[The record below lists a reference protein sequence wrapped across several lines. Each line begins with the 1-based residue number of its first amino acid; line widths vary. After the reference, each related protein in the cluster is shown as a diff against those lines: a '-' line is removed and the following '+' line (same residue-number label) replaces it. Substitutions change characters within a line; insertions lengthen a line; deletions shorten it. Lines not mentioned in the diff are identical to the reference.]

1 MQRLIGRTTSR
12 GRCLGRA
19 AAVLLSLAVVTPGT
33 AGADAIDDLGKRL
46 LGYEAEVQQLGQGI
60 QAPKDIQQQ
69 GAHDKASRK
78 LIDAQVAFG
87 VGDFDNAA
95 LMLYDFVEQYPRHPD
110 HDAGIYYLAESL
122 FQKGDLVAARSFF
135 QRLVQDAGSSSKF
148 YQQGL
153 ERLIELSL
161 ELRDNTEVDRWLR
174 AIEQVPESKRRS
186 SVPYVQGK
194 YAFFQEDYADARGY
208 FAKVPKDSDYY
219 FQSQYFLGA
228 SQVASGDL
236 PGALRTYVALTRAR
250 PTDDDDKRVVEL
262 SWMALGRLHYERDQP
277 SKAIDHYLQIDRRS
291 DLFDEALLEVAWVYV
306 KARQFDKA
314 LRALELLSLT
324 DPTSSKM
331 PEVKILEGN
340 LRIRKAQRIVET
352 GEEGNSTEQYAKA
365 IKVFQ
370 ILDRTFRKPYDELAA
385 LIETSATAE
394 GFMAQITGRNS
405 ETFEVS
411 ATLPEVAAGWVRDEP
426 EVQRVVAIETDLEQI
441 ETEIAEAEETIIRLE
456 RALGTPSRVNIFP
469 ALAEKKTRATEI
481 LEDVFAIRLS
491 LATHERGLVKK
502 HASGSEAAELER
514 LTARRQ
520 QIAKQLADLPHAG
533 LAYGDRVAAARADF
547 DELDKRAAEVSTVID
562 ATNATLVALQ
572 KYIADQGTELE
583 GEALERFRTEV
594 VALET
599 ELEAMRDELKQIRR
613 DATLAKDSAG
623 SGDEFARQAAELR
636 GQLARALDDE
646 HRALSRVAQRMS
658 GNDRTKANQI
668 ASLTRKA
675 STIAGELERVNQRID
690 AVVDYALGDV
700 RDELADQR
708 AKLSA
713 YRQEFLLYEDES
725 RDLGGVIIAT
735 SFRNVKKKFYD
746 VLVRSDVGVIDVT
759 WSQREGAQN
768 AERSLELD
776 LNRELQTL
784 ASDFRD
790 IIREEQEAR
799 RADQTETPDDSDTP
813 PGADAP
819 GGEEVQP

>member
-12 GRCLGRA
+12 GLGGA
-19 AAVLLSLAVVTPGT
+19 AAVLLSLALVAPGT
-33 AGADAIDDLGKRL
+33 AAADAIDDIARKL
-46 LGYEAEVQQLGQGI
+46 LGYEAEVGELGQGI
-60 QAPKDIQQQ
+60 QAPRDIQQQ
-69 GAHDKASRK
+69 GARDKASRK

-87 VGDFDNAA
+87 VGDFDAAA
-95 LMLYDFVEQYPRHPD
+95 LMLYDFVEQYPGHPD
-110 HDAGIYYLAESL
+110 HDAGLYYLAESL
-122 FQKGDLVAARSFF
+122 FQKGDLVASRSFF
-135 QRLVQDAGSSSKF
+135 QRLVEDAGDSSKF

-161 ELRDNTEVDRWLR
+161 ELRDNSEVDRWLR
-174 AIEQVPESKRRS
+174 AIDQVPESKRRS

-208 FAKVPKDSDYY
+208 FAKVSTDSDYY

-236 PGALRTYVALTRAR
+236 AGALRTYVALTRAR

-262 SWMALGRLHYERDQP
+262 AWMALGRLHYERDQP

-324 DPTSSKM
+324 DPTSSRM

-340 LRIRKAQRIVET
+340 LRIRKAQRIVEAN
-352 GEEGNSTEQYAKA
+352 EEGNSTEQYAKA

-370 ILDRTFRKPYDELAA
+370 ILDRTFRKPHDELAA

-394 GFMAQITGRNS
+394 GFMAQITGRTS
-405 ETFEVS
+405 ETFEVD
-411 ATLPEVAAGWVRDEP
+411 ATLPEVAAGWVREEP
-426 EVQRVVAIETDLEQI
+426 EVQRVVTIETDLEQI
-441 ETEIAEAEETIIRLE
+441 ETEIAEAEETIVRLE
-456 RALGTPSRVNIFP
+456 RALGTASRVNIFP
-469 ALAEKKTRATEI
+469 VLAEKKTRATEI
-481 LEDVFAIRLS
+481 LEDVFALRLE

-502 HASGSEAAELER
+502 HASGSEVAELER
-514 LTARRQ
+514 LAARRQ
-520 QIAKQLADLPHAG
+520 QIAKQLADQPHAD
-533 LAYGDRVAAARADF
+533 LAYGDRVAAARAEF

-562 ATNATLVALQ
+562 STNATLVALQ

-583 GEALERFRTEV
+583 AEALERFRTDI

-599 ELEAMRDELKQIRR
+599 ELEAMRDELKQVRR

-623 SGDEFARQAAELR
+623 SGDEAARKAKELR
-636 GQLARALDDE
+636 DQLARALDDE
-646 HRALSRVAQRMS
+646 HRALARVAQRMS
-658 GNDRTKANQI
+658 GTDRTKANQI
-668 ASLTRKA
+668 ASLTRKSSAIAA
-675 STIAGELERVNQRID
+675 SLEQVNQRID

-725 RDLGGVIIAT
+725 RVLGGVIIAT

-759 WSQREGAQN
+759 WSQREAAQN

-790 IIREEQEAR
+790 IIKEEQDAR
-799 RADQTETPDDSDTP
+799 RAGQTEAPDDSETP
-813 PGADAP
+813 PDADGTP
-819 GGEEVQP
+819 GGEEQP